1 MKAMDVTLDVSKLS
15 GWLNA
20 DAYCRESK
28 GGHTVRASLGE
39 LRVGGGKVAGA
50 GGASS
55 ALTKGSI
62 ADWGHRHGDGGA
74 HLEHVFHGCDFGCVE
89 AQRLVERRRGLRGES
104 KAMCGPAGWRCRAM
118 CGSVTRAIG
127 VQAARWEGLDCR
139 WGAGHARSAP
149 GTSSTCL

>member
-89 AQRLVERRRGLRGES
+89 AQRLVELRRVLPRVERRAYGAVRGAGLEAGGGGRRRHKQRAVKGSTADWGQGTGWNALRT
-104 KAMCGPAGWRCRAM
+104 W
-118 CGSVTRAIG
+118 
-127 VQAARWEGLDCR
+127 
-139 WGAGHARSAP
+139 SACP
-149 GTSSTCL
+149 